1 MGEFENVQIKRDC
14 FSYGGQAPEI
24 CTFTHGQVALFLFS
38 DGEITGEI
46 FLGLDGRQVRRG
58 VIAP

>member
-38 DGEITGEI
+38 DGEI